1 MPLLLLL
8 MLLFTLI
15 HVTQKNRG
23 QCILGKVSWVE
34 SHGMDGGRRQ
44 HRASYFLST
53 IYSAIWAPKHTHL
66 MINMQWVQR
75 NLILVCQVHAPES
88 SRSCQCGKVREKGKG
103 GGGGGG
109 KLREKEVE
117 EEEKSFASEFNF

>member
-1 MPLLLLL
+1 MGTKAHT
-8 MLLFTLI
+8 F
-15 HVTQKNRG
+15 
-23 QCILGKVSWVE
+23 
-34 SHGMDGGRRQ
+34 DD
-44 HRASYFLST
+44 
-53 IYSAIWAPKHTHL
+53 KHAMGTAEFNISL
-66 MINMQWVQR
+66 PS
-75 NLILVCQVHAPES
+75 APES